1 VELDNKLKQK
11 TEIQRR
17 SSHSDWNYQA
27 ELKALQA
34 RLGEKI
40 DDSRLSQSLVMFSHL
55 ELEKKKQEDLGVEVT
70 EAMKDNSSLAQDG
83 RQIILQSL
91 TSWLRESYDK
101 LPEEMIQDILHYLTS
116 DQVMAEVGFHIG
128 LREVVLSEEYPP
140 SAASL
145 RTCLQALIGALG
157 STDQARA
164 SQLVIDLLAS
174 QLHGKEL
181 LEICDK
187 SLSDPMRVLRN
198 ILNNSQLPAPEPRLL
213 FQTGP
218 ETILSSHQVGVY
230 CNQELIGQS
239 YGESLAIAEDM
250 AARDALR
257 NIFRTAEYNS
267 PPKYSN
273 LTSRDNSNQ
282 TISDYKVDSN
292 IIFC

>member
-1 VELDNKLKQK
+1 MELDNVLKQK

-34 RLGEKI
+34 RLGERI
-40 DDSRLSQSLVMFSHL
+40 DDSKLAQSLVMFSHL

-91 TSWLRESYDK
+91 TRLLLFHCFMFLQLNLYSWLRESYDK

-145 RTCLQALIGALG
+145 RTCLQVTRIIYIHIKVY
-157 STDQARA
+157 RA
-164 SQLVIDLLAS
+164 
-174 QLHGKEL
+174 
-181 LEICDK
+181 
-187 SLSDPMRVLRN
+187 PY
-198 ILNNSQLPAPEPRLL
+198 P
-213 FQTGP
+213 T
-218 ETILSSHQVGVY
+218 
-230 CNQELIGQS
+230 
-239 YGESLAIAEDM
+239 
-250 AARDALR
+250 
-257 NIFRTAEYNS
+257 
-267 PPKYSN
+267 
-273 LTSRDNSNQ
+273 
-282 TISDYKVDSN
+282 
-292 IIFC
+292 